1 MALTLRVPALGESI
15 REATLGAWKRAEGD
29 EVAADEPLVEVE
41 SEKAT
46 LEVPSPGAGVLRKIL
61 RQSGETVAVGDVI
74 AEIDQIGDVARPRP
88 RRTPASAS
96 ASAARRTA
104 GRVRAAPSA
113 RKAMAESGL
122 SADDVKGSG
131 RGGRISKQDVD
142 RTLQARAETRAPRAG
157 AGPPRARPSPSR
169 RRRRGPRS
177 TAPASGWCRCRRCG
191 ARSRAGWWRRS
202 RPPPS

>member
-74 AEIDQIGDVARPRP
+74 AEIDQIA
-88 RRTPASAS
+88 
-96 ASAARRTA
+96 
-104 GRVRAAPSA
+104 
-113 RKAMAESGL
+113 
-122 SADDVKGSG
+122 
-131 RGGRISKQDVD
+131 
-142 RTLQARAETRAPRAG
+142 AG
-157 AGPPRARPSPSR
+157 ATPSPS
-169 RRRRGPRS
+169 PPP
-177 TAPASGWCRCRRCG
+177 PASNGG
-191 ARSRAGWWRRS
+191 AVRA
-202 RPPPS
+202 

>member
-74 AEIDQIGDVARPRP
+74 AEIDQIGASSSTSTP
-88 RRTPASAS
+88 TNAPASAS
-96 ASAARRTA
+96 AN
-104 GRVRAAPSA
+104 GGGVRAAPSA

-122 SADDVKGSG
+122 GPEDVKGSG

-142 RTLQARAETRAPRAG
+142 RTLQARAEARSPEPAPAARAPE
-157 AGPPRARPSPSR
+157 PVH
-169 RRRRGPRS
+169 
-177 TAPASGWCRCRRCG
+177 
-191 ARSRAGWWRRS
+191 
-202 RPPPS
+202 

>member
-61 RQSGETVAVGDVI
+61 RKSGETVAVGDVI
-74 AEIDQIGDVARPRP
+74 AEIDQIGAG
-88 RRTPASAS
+88 ASTS
-96 ASAARRTA
+96 APSPSSSSSSSSSSNGGA
-104 GRVRAAPSA
+104 VRAAPSA

-142 RTLQARAETRAPRAG
+142 RTLQARAETRAPEPAPTARAPEPVE
-157 AGPPRARPSPSR
+157 APPPR
-169 RRRRGPRS
+169 
-177 TAPASGWCRCRRCG
+177 PA
-191 ARSRAGWWRRS
+191 
-202 RPPPS
+202 

>member
-74 AEIDQIGDVARPRP
+74 AEIDQIG
-88 RRTPASAS
+88 
-96 ASAARRTA
+96 
-104 GRVRAAPSA
+104 
-113 RKAMAESGL
+113 
-122 SADDVKGSG
+122 
-131 RGGRISKQDVD
+131 
-142 RTLQARAETRAPRAG
+142 AG
-157 AGPPRARPSPSR
+157 ASTSAPSPSSSSSSSSN
-169 RRRRGPRS
+169 G
-177 TAPASGWCRCRRCG
+177 G
-191 ARSRAGWWRRS
+191 AVR
-202 RPPPS
+202 